1 MCPETV
7 LSISHVLFYLI
18 LPKHRCS
25 GPYYNL
31 THFTEPSTKDCQR
44 GDLRAPLY
52 NLKSRAPTSS
62 LSLDHINYTLM
73 CFFYHPTTSLC
84 GAAACL
90 QPRQRA
96 GFILSSIEKVPI
108 PLPVSG
114 GNEHAPSPQFIM
126 KGSSLSHGPAIRHS
140 KIHQGRHYQSKAS
153 GQKEKQQNK
162 AT

>member
-1 MCPETV
+1 
-7 LSISHVLFYLI
+7 
-18 LPKHRCS
+18 
-25 GPYYNL
+25 
-31 THFTEPSTKDCQR
+31 
-44 GDLRAPLY
+44 
-52 NLKSRAPTSS
+52 
-62 LSLDHINYTLM
+62 M
-73 CFFYHPTTSLC
+73 CFFYRPTTSLC

-162 AT
+162 ATWILQLSLAVNNGARRIPWRKKRTGCYFPGLSHESYKNEGAAGRILQNWISSGQESFYSFPAPSTPTPA